1 MKKLFLLLPFIF
13 AIQINSLFAELVTS
27 EKFSYSIDFPE
38 GFLLLDG
45 TEDETSLLFK
55 HQVLAVNAFI
65 RVWPQS
71 SFKDSKTASVETMK
85 KLSAKIEDSSDFMWR
100 GKTCTLSK
108 FSMKNAAYNETQNG
122 WSLATPLSDNSNI
135 LVIAGFAETSKS
147 YDLEQMILS
156 LLDSLMIDKGS
167 FRESGAVTTFA
178 YPKSKTKKIAL
189 KINGKTI
196 NTTIDESDTEASQF
210 VIDREF
216 SVFKIMSQTT
226 LWKEAWQ
233 RFYRI
238 IAKDSFGRLKKVSFD
253 IYSNLFTDAMKED
266 SINPNAA
273 IAQTL
278 LYWVQNFEYSR
289 ASSSPNK
296 ADFVPLTGILK
307 GSGSD
312 CDSRSML
319 VSILLNSMN
328 IDSIIF
334 ISNTYSHAILGVKL
348 DGKQGQTIKADDKEY
363 LVGETTAKN
372 ITLGLL
378 DAKMQDRSKWIPVE
392 NY

>member
-1 MKKLFLLLPFIF
+1 MKKLLLLLPLIFIF
-13 AIQINSLFAELVTS
+13 TVNSLFAELVSS

-38 GFLLLDG
+38 GFQLLDG
-45 TEDETSLLFK
+45 TDDETSLLFK
-55 HQVLAVNAFI
+55 HQILAVNAFI
-65 RVWPQS
+65 RIWPKS
-71 SFKDSKTASVETMK
+71 TYKDSENATTETMK
-85 KLSAKIEDSSDFMWR
+85 KLSAKIQDTSNFTWR

-108 FSMKNAAYNETQNG
+108 FSMKNAAYKDTQDG
-122 WSLATPLSDNSNI
+122 WSLAAPLSDNSNI

-156 LLDSLMIDKGS
+156 ILDSVMIDKGS
-167 FRESGAVTTFA
+167 FREAGAITAFA
-178 YPKSKTKKIAL
+178 YPKTKQKNVSL

-238 IAKDSFGRLKKVSFD
+238 IARDSFGRLKKVSFD
-253 IYSNLFTDAMKED
+253 IYSNLINDAMKTD
-266 SINPNAA
+266 ITNPNAA

-278 LYWVQNFEYSR
+278 LYWVQSFEYSR
-289 ASSSPNK
+289 ASSNPNK
-296 ADFVPLTGILK
+296 ADFVPLTGILE
-307 GSGSD
+307 GTGSD

-319 VSILLNSMN
+319 VSVILNNMN

-348 DGKQGQTIKADDKEY
+348 TDKQGQTIKVDDKEY